1 MGLYMESAR
10 GQTGRQNGDITPKFD
25 KQFYRNTLRHQDESV
40 SARGEGDDND
50 GDVSS
55 TFMAELEEPVA
66 KREVPFAEAE
76 AADKRRSN
84 EEMMGKRRGQFA
96 PIEIERREQGK
107 RGGRQ
112 VW

>member
-10 GQTGRQNGDITPKFD
+10 GQTGQQNGDITPKLD
-25 KQFYRNTLRHQDESV
+25 KQFYRDTSRQQDESV

-107 RGGRQ
+107 RGGREG
-112 VW
+112 W

>member
-10 GQTGRQNGDITPKFD
+10 GQTGQQDADITPNFH
-25 KQFYRNTLRHQDESV
+25 KQFYRDTLRHQDESV

-66 KREVPFAEAE
+66 KREAPFAEAE

-107 RGGRQ
+107 RIGR
-112 VW
+112 

>member
-1 MGLYMESAR
+1 
-10 GQTGRQNGDITPKFD
+10 
-25 KQFYRNTLRHQDESV
+25 
-40 SARGEGDDND
+40 
-50 GDVSS
+50 
-55 TFMAELEEPVA
+55 MAELEEPLA

-107 RGGRQ
+107 RIGR
-112 VW
+112 

>member
-10 GQTGRQNGDITPKFD
+10 GQTGQQNGDITPNFD

-40 SARGEGDDND
+40 SARGEGDDNE

-66 KREVPFAEAE
+66 KREVSL
-76 AADKRRSN
+76 ADKRRSN

-107 RGGRQ
+107 RIGR
-112 VW
+112 